1 MNKYGRAAVD
11 AVVIIKD
18 GHLSDPIAAWEKAMQ
33 TIFSKGTA
41 SQKKRC
47 PRNTFLGLCEDGMIN
62 GVK

>member
-33 TIFSKGTA
+33 TIFSQ
-41 SQKKRC
+41 S
-47 PRNTFLGLCEDGMIN
+47 
-62 GVK
+62 